1 MPQSPVFNETD
12 RSARLGLPF
21 LFPSQA
27 HKEVTVNEALEKID
41 AVITPV
47 IAGFADNPDALQPV
61 RGESWLISGNSSGQW
76 EGYENHIAY
85 WSGTGW
91 RLYAPIERQHI
102 YDRSNGGMLF
112 FHEGAWRSYIAPEQ
126 ASGGDVVDEQA
137 RVAISAVIDRL
148 VEIGILHPPL

>member
-1 MPQSPVFNETD
+1 MSQSPVFNAAD

-41 AVITPV
+41 AVMTPAIV
-47 IAGFADNPDALQPV
+47 GLADNPDTLQPV
-61 RGESWLISGNSSGQW
+61 RGESWLISGNSSGEW
-76 EGYENHIAY
+76 EGCENHIAY
-85 WSGTGW
+85 WSSTGW
-91 RLYAPIERQHI
+91 RLCAPIEGQHI

-112 FHEGAWRSYIAPEQ
+112 FREGAWKSYIAPEL

-148 VEIGILHPPL
+148 VEIGVLYPQL